1 MSRGVAPRLAALAGL
16 LMLIGL
22 IARPMT
28 AQEAKDPPAPKRPES
43 LILLVRDTDGL
54 PPVEIANTLKKGMIS
69 SGCACDGEI
78 QPRPISSVVY
88 NSLTSVQELALPAQ
102 EKKDFNIQPAPEVP
116 GIWLVSHKPNF
127 TLTKMK
133 VEVESPKA
141 DGKGKEQRV
150 RVLTPSFRQPASAGK
165 ELPTDPPLTMLLPS
179 MYSLRLEANE
189 TPLSYEATLM
199 PNKKGEKEWQV
210 EKTNFPRL
218 GDAYYLIVLKNFS
231 GDRKTLF
238 NVIRNAKL
246 VANPVR
252 SIQEAQEMSLVFA
265 AWGMDQVGPGEYFN
279 GLNYTPQINVPDTRE
294 AEKVYIR
301 FPLTE
306 KEYEAEAKKYQTLDS
321 VNLIDEIKK
330 EKVVGKDDKF
340 TVSPKSKPQW
350 IELPAM
356 PGTNN
361 RRFSRNLPLED
372 VKGLQESFPK
382 IYRLVVW
389 EFNGQAVL
397 VQQMPEKRSVPA
409 LREEVPEWPRGI
421 AATVEREKKKKK

>member
-1 MSRGVAPRLAALAGL
+1 L
-16 LMLIGL
+16 L
-22 IARPMT
+22 
-28 AQEAKDPPAPKRPES
+28 
-43 LILLVRDTDGL
+43 
-54 PPVEIANTLKKGMIS
+54 
-69 SGCACDGEI
+69 
-78 QPRPISSVVY
+78 
-88 NSLTSVQELALPAQ
+88 
-102 EKKDFNIQPAPEVP
+102 
-116 GIWLVSHKPNF
+116 
-127 TLTKMK
+127 
-133 VEVESPKA
+133 
-141 DGKGKEQRV
+141 
-150 RVLTPSFRQPASAGK
+150 
-165 ELPTDPPLTMLLPS
+165 
-179 MYSLRLEANE
+179 
-189 TPLSYEATLM
+189 

-210 EKTNFPRL
+210 EKTPFPRT

-279 GLNYTPQINVPDTRE
+279 GLNYLPQINVPDTRE
-294 AEKVYIR
+294 AQRVYIR
-301 FPLTE
+301 FPLSE

-321 VNLIDEIKK
+321 VNLIEEIKK
-330 EKVVGKDDKF
+330 EKVVGKDDKL
-340 TVSPKSKPQW
+340 TISPKSKPQW
-350 IELPAM
+350 IELPEM

-372 VKGLQESFPK
+372 VKGLQETFPK
-382 IYRLVVW
+382 VYRLVVW

-397 VQQMPEKRSVPA
+397 IQQMPEKRSVPA